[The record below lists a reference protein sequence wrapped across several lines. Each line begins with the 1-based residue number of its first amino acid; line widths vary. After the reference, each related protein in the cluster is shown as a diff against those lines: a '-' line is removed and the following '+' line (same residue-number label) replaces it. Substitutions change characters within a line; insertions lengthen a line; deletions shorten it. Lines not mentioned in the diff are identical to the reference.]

1 MYSQVSDLGVLP
13 SVTSI
18 VAVCILVYVFFG
30 TWLEV
35 SVCILRKR
43 ETERETDR
51 ESEEGRGKEEERE
64 KEKGGR
70 NFQVVGYT
78 CLQFYSLLPNYSPK

>member
-1 MYSQVSDLGVLP
+1 V
-13 SVTSI
+13 
-18 VAVCILVYVFFG
+18 
-30 TWLEV
+30 EV

-43 ETERETDR
+43 ETEREKDR
-51 ESEEGRGKEEERE
+51 EREEGRDKEEQ

-70 NFQVVGYT
+70 NFQVIGYT